1 MNAIFGLNVQITVGE
16 KMMALIATGTAVY
29 LSALHPPII
38 PKIVAGNS
46 WNDSEKLAEL
56 QRSIQITLE
65 RNREIYQLQQSHPEL
80 ENSKLG
86 KNFSDTD
93 DSDNEEKV
101 DYSLGNKSTCILEI
115 DDVQDLEVVSMIM
128 EPSPPEGIHIVN
140 TQSIPGGQETAI
152 DAVRNLQMFT
162 QVWRT
167 KIPSHQVNSNFS
179 KHFQNLLQSIF
190 FKLRTIMPCAI
201 CDIRFQLDL
210 PADEIQ
216 LLVSVSDD
224 AKRFV
229 EPNCCAFFQI
239 TGMVLKTKPKGKI
252 VQSVSRDDDMMFN
265 LDEDVPDNPLLRS
278 PRPNNYTVPSRLL
291 KKTPVTTGHFSQMRH
306 MTIKNDRFVDISPL
320 SWVPGGKI
328 EKYLGNLNFFF
339 IRESTNVRDGG
350 ICGFVHSFIT
360 EVSCCY

>member
-1 MNAIFGLNVQITVGE
+1 MNAIFGLSVQITVGE

-38 PKIVAGNS
+38 PKIVAGNA
-46 WNDSEKLAEL
+46 WNDSEKLTEL

-65 RNREIYQLQQSHPEL
+65 RNREIYQLDHPNHPEL

-93 DSDNEEKV
+93 DSDNDEKI

-128 EPSPPEGIHIVN
+128 EPSPPDGIYIVN
-140 TQSIPGGQETAI
+140 TQSIPGQETAI

-216 LLVSVSDD
+216 LLVSFIFMKS
-224 AKRFV
+224 AGGLAEANRFTL
-229 EPNCCAFFQI
+229 F
-239 TGMVLKTKPKGKI
+239 
-252 VQSVSRDDDMMFN
+252 
-265 LDEDVPDNPLLRS
+265 
-278 PRPNNYTVPSRLL
+278 
-291 KKTPVTTGHFSQMRH
+291 
-306 MTIKNDRFVDISPL
+306 
-320 SWVPGGKI
+320 
-328 EKYLGNLNFFF
+328 
-339 IRESTNVRDGG
+339 
-350 ICGFVHSFIT
+350 
-360 EVSCCY
+360 

>member
-65 RNREIYQLQQSHPEL
+65 RNREIYQLQQNHPEL
-80 ENSKLG
+80 DNNKLG

-216 LLVSVSDD
+216 LLVSYS
-224 AKRFV
+224 
-229 EPNCCAFFQI
+229 EN
-239 TGMVLKTKPKGKI
+239 
-252 VQSVSRDDDMMFN
+252 S
-265 LDEDVPDNPLLRS
+265 
-278 PRPNNYTVPSRLL
+278 
-291 KKTPVTTGHFSQMRH
+291 
-306 MTIKNDRFVDISPL
+306 
-320 SWVPGGKI
+320 
-328 EKYLGNLNFFF
+328 
-339 IRESTNVRDGG
+339 
-350 ICGFVHSFIT
+350 
-360 EVSCCY
+360 